1 MTAPS
6 ASVMDLVF
14 GYMPAQVMYAAAD
27 LRVADLLAR
36 GSRTSRELAE
46 QSGARR
52 RRDHPAAA
60 PDVGTG
66 QARRVGCVDGLR
78 RAGWAGR

>member
-1 MTAPS
+1 MAAPS

-27 LRVADLLAR
+27 LRVADLPAH

-46 QSGARR
+46 QV
-52 RRDHPAAA
+52 PAHE
-60 PDVGTG
+60 PS
-66 QARRVGCVDGLR
+66 LR
-78 RAGWAGR
+78 RLLRSPSWPPRQTSGPSSST